1 MMRLQKATN
10 LRDLHDLLRELAMVL
25 VKRIGIEGATPIV
38 SEMERQII
46 PRQ

>member
-1 MMRLQKATN
+1 MDGSDISTP
-10 LRDLHDLLRELAMVL
+10 L

-38 SEMERQII
+38 FEIARQII